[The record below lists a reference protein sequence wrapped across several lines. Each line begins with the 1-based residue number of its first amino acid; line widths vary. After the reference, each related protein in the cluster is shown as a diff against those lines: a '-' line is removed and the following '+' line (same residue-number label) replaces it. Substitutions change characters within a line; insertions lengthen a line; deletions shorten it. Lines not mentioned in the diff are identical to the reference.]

1 MDLFFRDLR
10 AILFDL
16 DGTLIDTNELIIRSH
31 QHTFRVHLG
40 REVPAEEITPHF
52 GRGLVPIM
60 ELFGGQEKAEAM
72 RRTYVEFNW
81 AHHDALARPFP
92 GVREALADL
101 RALGLR
107 LAIVTGKRREIGQR
121 GLDLFQLQEFFEA
134 AVFFDDVAESKPHPA
149 GVQRALEL
157 LGEPPERALMVGDSP
172 LDIECAAAAGVRS
185 MGVRWS
191 AVGEAA
197 LLAAQ
202 PDYMIGSLSELV
214 ESLTTN
220 HTKHT
225 NGIEEC
231 ARTIQL
237 PFETESRSGEDWKCR

>member
-1 MDLFFRDLR
+1 MDPFFRDLR

-60 ELFGGQEKAEAM
+60 ELFGGKEKAEAM

-81 AHHDALARPFP
+81 ARHDELARPFT
-92 GVREALADL
+92 GVSEALAEL
-101 RALGLR
+101 RGLGLR

-121 GLDLFQLQEFFEA
+121 GLDLFHLREFFDA
-134 AVFFDDVAESKPHPA
+134 AVFFDDVEESKPHPA
-149 GVQRALEL
+149 GVLRALEL
-157 LGEPPERALMVGDSP
+157 LGEPAERAVMVGDSP
-172 LDIECAAAAGVRS
+172 LDVECAAAAGVRTI
-185 MGVRWS
+185 GVRWS

-197 LLAAQ
+197 LLAAK
-202 PDYMIGSLSELV
+202 PDYMIGSMSALV
-214 ESLTTN
+214 ELITINHEPRTT
-220 HTKHT
+220 
-225 NGIEEC
+225 
-231 ARTIQL
+231 RTTR
-237 PFETESRSGEDWKCR
+237 TESGRNQCK